1 MHDQLSAVN
10 TKGDQTQTVGTFNLP
25 AIGVNMAK
33 AVLIYFGKKFLKDP
47 IWTTY
52 DAIIDTNSLKAG
64 NYPSND
70 DNLEHV
76 VRTAKV
82 FVADHYEKSNLI
94 QDMPGNVIE
103 GTTVSVTT
111 LPWQEAKLFRIGEI
125 IQEYAPIKS
134 KMMFP
139 DFNAIESFLK
149 GRSRCAGE
157 FFAQMD
163 ARSAML
169 LNETDGSPLPTA
181 AWRYTYPVGCP
192 APEEV
197 ENAIFI
203 SPYGP
208 SKREKQYLPTQWAES
223 TYIPPY
229 EMEKQG
235 ISAMP
240 LEAITDI
247 ERYSEEEICTLKV
260 WKYMHMYAFT

>member
-1 MHDQLSAVN
+1 
-10 TKGDQTQTVGTFNLP
+10 
-25 AIGVNMAK
+25 
-33 AVLIYFGKKFLKDP
+33 
-47 IWTTY
+47 
-52 DAIIDTNSLKAG
+52 
-64 NYPSND
+64 
-70 DNLEHV
+70 
-76 VRTAKV
+76 
-82 FVADHYEKSNLI
+82 
-94 QDMPGNVIE
+94 
-103 GTTVSVTT
+103 
-111 LPWQEAKLFRIGEI
+111 
-125 IQEYAPIKS
+125 
-134 KMMFP
+134 
-139 DFNAIESFLK
+139 
-149 GRSRCAGE
+149 
-157 FFAQMD
+157 MD